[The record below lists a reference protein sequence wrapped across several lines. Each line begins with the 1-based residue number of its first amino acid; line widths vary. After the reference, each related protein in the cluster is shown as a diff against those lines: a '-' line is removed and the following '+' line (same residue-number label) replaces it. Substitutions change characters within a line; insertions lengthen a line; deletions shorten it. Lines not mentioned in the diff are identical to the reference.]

1 MFFFFFFYKHLPSI
15 IKQKLYLMITG
26 WLLLFLDRVS
36 ESLQSI
42 FSSRSQIRREHL
54 VLERQLK
61 ENELRQRHSEECN
74 QQAQLFGAKDKTEKV

>member
-1 MFFFFFFYKHLPSI
+1 
-15 IKQKLYLMITG
+15 
-26 WLLLFLDRVS
+26 VS

-42 FSSRSQIRREHL
+42 FSSRTRIRREHL

-74 QQAQLFGAKDKTEKV
+74 QQAQLFSAKDKTEKV